1 MSVKTFAVLLGLLFA
16 CSQAAR
22 AADAPASPAKA
33 SGKIELKSGGPLA
46 FAPEGVL
53 LVADPLAATVYA
65 VETGDTA
72 GDAKSVKHEVA
83 DLRGKI
89 AALLGASSEEVQI
102 NDLAVNPASGN
113 VFISVTRG
121 SGPSGQ
127 PLVLKLEPNGKISEL
142 ELDNVAFTK
151 AEITN
156 APASGEGRRG
166 NPRLMTVTD
175 LAFIDGKVYI
185 AGLSNEEFASKLRT
199 IPFPFA
205 AADDGSSVEIFH
217 GAHGRVETNS
227 PIMTF
232 AAFEIDNQP
241 HVVAAYTC
249 TPLVKFKV
257 ADLVPEAKVR
267 GTTVAELGNRNRP
280 LDMFVYKKDGKDYI
294 LLSNSSRGLMKI
306 DAQGI
311 GSQEA
316 IEQKIDDKAGLS
328 YETIEVLKGVVQ
340 LDRLGEDTAVALI
353 TGPDGKEDL
362 KTIELP

>member
-1 MSVKTFAVLLGLLFA
+1 MSAKSFVALAGLLLLGSNVAL
-16 CSQAAR
+16 
-22 AADAPASPAKA
+22 AADAPSPGAKA
-33 SGKIELKSGGPLA
+33 AGKLELQSGGPLA

-53 LVADPLAATVYA
+53 LVADPMAATIYA
-65 VETGDTA
+65 VETGDTQ

-113 VFISVTRG
+113 VFVSVTRG
-121 SGPSGQ
+121 SGPDAQ
-127 PLVLKLEPNGKISEL
+127 PLVLKVEPTGKISEL
-142 ELDNVAFTK
+142 ELGKASFTK
-151 AEITN
+151 AELPN
-156 APASGEGRRG
+156 APASAEGRRG
-166 NPRLMTVTD
+166 NPRMMTITD
-175 LAFIDGKVYI
+175 LAFIDGKIYI

-205 AADDGSSVEIFH
+205 AADDGASVEIFH

-267 GTTVAELGNRNRP
+267 GVTVAELGNRNRP
-280 LDMFVYKKDGKDYI
+280 LDMFVYEKDGKDYI
-294 LLSNSSRGLMKI
+294 LLANSSRGLMKI

-311 GSQEA
+311 GSQEGINER
-316 IEQKIDDKAGLS
+316 IEDKAGLS

-340 LDRLGEDTAVALI
+340 LDRLNDGTAVALI
-353 TGPDGKEDL
+353 QGADGKENL
-362 KTIELP
+362 QTIELP

>member
-1 MSVKTFAVLLGLLFA
+1 MSVKTFAVLLGSLFA
-16 CSQAAR
+16 CSQAAV

-53 LVADPLAATVYA
+53 LVADPMAATIYA
-65 VETGDTA
+65 VETGDA
-72 GDAKSVKHEVA
+72 DGDAKSVKHEVA

-127 PLVLKLEPNGKISEL
+127 PLVLKLEPSGKISEL

-185 AGLSNEEFASKLRT
+185 AGLSNEEFSSRLIVMPYPFSDSAEWFLR
-199 IPFPFA
+199 
-205 AADDGSSVEIFH
+205 AADAGVD
-217 GAHGRVETNS
+217 
-227 PIMTF
+227 
-232 AAFEIDNQP
+232 
-241 HVVAAYTC
+241 
-249 TPLVKFKV
+249 
-257 ADLVPEAKVR
+257 VR
-267 GTTVAELGNRNRP
+267 
-280 LDMFVYKKDGKDYI
+280 M
-294 LLSNSSRGLMKI
+294 
-306 DAQGI
+306 
-311 GSQEA
+311 
-316 IEQKIDDKAGLS
+316 
-328 YETIEVLKGVVQ
+328 
-340 LDRLGEDTAVALI
+340 LDRVLTHHRVHESNHSLLNAEASRAEFLGLARARLRRADPARTSGGSTVRC
-353 TGPDGKEDL
+353 G
-362 KTIELP
+362 